1 MGYICVDCLMRHS
14 ENTDRLSG
22 GFHFQMLLIMLLLS
36 MFLRSKTCYRLYR
49 ESSTLDPRG
58 FSYAVSRLTLGK
70 GQNSFRLIP
79 ERESKKT
86 LISRISNFAIPIMLV
101 IAPCTYECSKYAVAM
116 NFQSKK
122 IKFSHSLLK

>member
-1 MGYICVDCLMRHS
+1 MGYICIDCLMRHS
-14 ENTDRLSG
+14 ESTDRLSG
-22 GFHFQMLLIMLLLS
+22 GFHFEMLLIMLLLS

-58 FSYAVSRLTLGK
+58 FPCVVSRLALGK
-70 GQNSFRLIP
+70 GQNSFPLIS

-86 LISRISNFAIPIMLV
+86 MISRISNLAILIMLV
-101 IAPCTYECSKYAVAM
+101 IAPYTYECSKYAVTM

-122 IKFSHSLLK
+122 K